1 MMRFIINYWY
11 VPILILIFLTGI
23 VLTINL
29 KGIQFRKMG
38 LAFKLML
45 KSSSDGTGE
54 VSTFQALCIS
64 LSATLGTGNIIG
76 VSTALALGGAGSLF
90 WMFIFAVVGL
100 ATKYAEGYLAIKYR
114 KISDSGEVIGG
125 PFAYIEYGMGKK
137 YIPLAKIFAFLAALC
152 AVMGMGTMTQSN
164 AMVDGLNIIFKPKNY
179 ITIFNYDVSILAL
192 VAGLIITV
200 LCGIVLFGGLKR
212 ISIVCEKIIPFMAI
226 LYICLSLLIIICNI
240 TKVPNA
246 FLTIFE
252 MAFSSRSVIAGITGY
267 SVLRAITNGA
277 QKGIFANE
285 AGLGSTPIALATS
298 KTTSATDEG
307 LISMAAMVVTMI
319 ICLIT
324 GLVVIVTGAWT
335 TNFEGL
341 YITDFAFREGL
352 KFNETF
358 SSMLLII
365 CLCIFAFSSII
376 GWCVYGEKSVGY
388 LTNNNKLMRKIYVLI
403 YVLSVFFGAILKVDL
418 IWNLADIFNGLMAIP
433 NLIALI
439 FLSKIVREDSI
450 NELNL

>member
-1 MMRFIINYWY
+1 MKFIIDYWY
-11 VPILILIFLTGI
+11 VPILILIFLTGVI
-23 VLTINL
+23 LTFKL
-29 KGIQFRKMG
+29 KGIQFRRLGKG
-38 LAFKLML
+38 FKLMIKTSNNEL
-45 KSSSDGTGE
+45 GE

-76 VSTALALGGAGSLF
+76 VSTALAIGGAGSLF
-90 WMFIFAVVGL
+90 WMFIFALVGL

-114 KISDSGEVIGG
+114 KINNDGEVIGG

-137 YIPLAKIFAFLAALC
+137 FIPLAKLFAFLAALC

-164 AMVDGLNIIFKPKNY
+164 AMVDGLNIIFKPKHFV
-179 ITIFNYDVSILAL
+179 TIFNYDVSILAL
-192 VAGLIITV
+192 VVGVIITV

-226 LYICLSLLIIICNI
+226 LYICLSLLIIVFNI

-246 FLTIFE
+246 FITIFE
-252 MAFSSRSVIAGITGY
+252 MAFSSKSAVGGIAGY

-298 KTTSATDEG
+298 KTSSATDEG
-307 LISMAAMVVTMI
+307 LISMAAMVITMI
-319 ICLIT
+319 VCLIT
-324 GLVVIVTGAWT
+324 GLVVIVTDAWL
-335 TNFEGL
+335 NPLEGL
-341 YITDFAFREGL
+341 YITDYAFKEGL
-352 KFNETF
+352 IFNETF
-358 SSMLLII
+358 SSILLII
-365 CLCIFAFSSII
+365 CLCIFAFSSTI
-376 GWCVYGEKSVGY
+376 GWCVYGEKSVSY
-388 LTNNNKLMRKIYVLI
+388 LTNNNKLIRKLYVLI
-403 YVLSVFFGAILKVDL
+403 YVLSIFFGAILKVDL

-439 FLSKIVREDSI
+439 FLSKIVKEDTI
-450 NELNL
+450 NELKL

>member
-1 MMRFIINYWY
+1 MTFIVNYWY
-11 VPILILIFLTGI
+11 IPILVLIFLTGI
-23 VLTINL
+23 VLSIKL
-29 KGIQFRKMG
+29 KGIQFRRLGKG
-38 LAFKLML
+38 FKLML
-45 KSSSDGTGE
+45 SSSNTDFGE

-76 VSTALALGGAGSLF
+76 VSTALTLGGAGSLF
-90 WMFIFAVVGL
+90 WMFMFAVIGL
-100 ATKYAEGYLAIKYR
+100 STKYAEGYLAIKYR
-114 KISDSGEVIGG
+114 RMNKDGEVIGG

-137 YIPLAKIFAFLAALC
+137 FIPLAKLFAFLAAVC

-164 AMVDGLNIIFKPKNY
+164 AMVDGFNILFKPKHY
-179 ITIFNYDVSILAL
+179 ITIFNYDVSILAI
-192 VAGLIITV
+192 VSGLIITV

-212 ISIVCEKIIPFMAI
+212 ISVVCEKIVPFMAI
-226 LYICLSLLIIICNI
+226 LYLCCCLLIIIFNI
-240 TKVPNA
+240 TEVPNA
-246 FLTIFE
+246 FVTIFK
-252 MAFSSRSVIAGITGY
+252 MAFSSKSVIGGITGY

-298 KTTSATDEG
+298 KINSPTDEG
-307 LISMAAMVVTMI
+307 LISMAAMVITMV

-324 GLVVIVTGAWT
+324 GLVVIVTNSWVQPL
-335 TNFEGL
+335 EGL
-341 YITDFAFREGL
+341 YITDYAFKEGL
-352 KFNETF
+352 MFNETF
-358 SSMLLII
+358 SSILLIV

-376 GWCVYGEKSVGY
+376 GWCVYGEKSVSY
-388 LTNNNKLMRKIYVLI
+388 LTNNNKVIRKIYILI

-439 FLSKIVREDSI
+439 VLSSVVQKDTIK
-450 NELNL
+450 ELNL